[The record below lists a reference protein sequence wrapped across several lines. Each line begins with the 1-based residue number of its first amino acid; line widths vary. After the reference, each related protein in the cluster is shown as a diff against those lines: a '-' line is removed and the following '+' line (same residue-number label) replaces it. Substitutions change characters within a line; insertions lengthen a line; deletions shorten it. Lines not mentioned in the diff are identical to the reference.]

1 MTVKVKFKGDKIKVQ
16 AGEGLLLE
24 RQGLVDSYG

>member
-16 AGEGLLLE
+16 AGEGCWFSKTTGTDTL
-24 RQGLVDSYG
+24 